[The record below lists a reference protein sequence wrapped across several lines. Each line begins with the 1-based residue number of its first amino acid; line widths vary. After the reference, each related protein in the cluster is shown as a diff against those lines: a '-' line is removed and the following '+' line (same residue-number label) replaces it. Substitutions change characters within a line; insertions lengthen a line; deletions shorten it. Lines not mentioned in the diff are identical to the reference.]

1 MERNQQTRYLF
12 VTGGVI
18 SGLGKGIAAASLGA
32 VFRARGYKVSMQKC
46 DPYLNVD
53 AGTLRPAEHGECFV
67 TYDGA
72 ETDLDLGHYERF
84 LDTEMSQRSSTM
96 SGRLLLQLITDER
109 AGKFGGEDVQMVP
122 HFTDAIQKD
131 IIAAGKG
138 SDIHIVEIGGTVG
151 DYESLAFLEAI
162 REMNLK
168 MPGRCAYAHLVY
180 VPFLGTSKEFKT
192 KPAQNALRDLRNVGI
207 IPDLVLVR
215 AEIAPTKGALDKIS
229 LFGGVPGEAVIPLP
243 NAKTVYEVPLTIWE
257 HHAGST
263 VLKKVGLPDSVP
275 DMKKWRKIVKLAT
288 TKYPRNVKIGV
299 VAKYLDNEDTYL
311 SVVEALHSA
320 AWANKV
326 NLDLVW
332 VDAEKLQGG
341 DAGKLKELDGIL
353 VPGGFGK
360 RALEGKIVAAGYA
373 MDNKIP
379 YLGICLGM
387 QMAVV
392 AAARKAGLKDA
403 SSFEINEKAKHP
415 VVYIMEGQQGKET
428 TGGTMRLGNY
438 TANLKEGSQAA
449 KIYGKIKVV
458 ERHRHRYEVNQ
469 KYNDYFEKAGL
480 ALSGK
485 SPDGKLVEM
494 IEHKDHPYFVG
505 TQAHPEFLSRPD
517 RPHPLYDSFIAAAL
531 KR

>member
-1 MERNQQTRYLF
+1 MGKDRPTRYIF

-32 VFRARGYKVSMQKC
+32 VFRARNFKVTMQKC

-84 LDTEMSQRSSTM
+84 LDIELSQRSSTM
-96 SGRLLLQLITDER
+96 SGRLLRQLIEDER

-131 IIAAGKG
+131 IIASGKG

-151 DYESLAFLEAI
+151 DYESLAFIEAI
-162 REMNLK
+162 REMEHK
-168 MPGRCAYAHLVY
+168 MPERCSFVHVVY

-192 KPAQNALRDLRNVGI
+192 KPAQNALRDLRSVGI
-207 IPDLVLVR
+207 IPNLVMVR
-215 AEIAPTKGALDKIS
+215 AETDPPKSALAKIS
-229 LFGGVPGEAVIPLP
+229 LFGGVPIDCVIPLP
-243 NAKTVYEVPLTIWE
+243 NASSVYEVPLTMRK
-257 HHAGST
+257 HNAGGRLLRS
-263 VLKKVGLPDSVP
+263 LGLEDAEPNMD
-275 DMKKWRKIVKLAT
+275 KWRKIVRLAT
-288 TKYPRNVKIGV
+288 TKYPRNVKIGL
-299 VAKYLDNEDTYL
+299 VAKYMDNEDTYL
-311 SVVEALHSA
+311 SVIEALRSA
-320 AWANKV
+320 AWANKT
-326 NLDLVW
+326 NLELVW
-332 VDAEKLQGG
+332 VDAEKL
-341 DAGKLKELDGIL
+341 DSDTKPLKNLDGIL
-353 VPGGFGK
+353 VPGGFGQ
-360 RALEGKIVAAGYA
+360 RALEGKIAAASYA
-373 MDNKIP
+373 MDNKVP

-392 AAARKAGLKDA
+392 AAARRAGLKDA
-403 SSFEINEKAKHP
+403 SSYELDPGSKHP
-415 VVYIMEGQQGKET
+415 VVYIMNGQAGKET

-438 TANLKEGSQAA
+438 PARLVKGSLAA
-449 KIYGKIKVV
+449 KVYGRENVV

-480 ALSGK
+480 VLSGK
-485 SPDGKLVEM
+485 SPNGKLVEM

-517 RPHPLYDSFIAAAL
+517 RPHPLYFSFVQAAI
-531 KR
+531 K

>member
-1 MERNQQTRYLF
+1 MDRSQQTRYIF

-32 VFRARGYKVSMQKC
+32 VFRARGLKITMQKC

-84 LDTEMSQRSSTM
+84 LDVELSQRSSTM

-131 IIAAGKG
+131 IIKAGEG

-151 DYESLAFLEAI
+151 DYESLAFIEAI
-162 REMNLK
+162 REMEHK
-168 MPGRCAYAHLVY
+168 MPDRCSFVHVVY

-192 KPAQNALRDLRNVGI
+192 KPAQNALRDLRSVGI
-207 IPDLVLVR
+207 IPNLVLVR
-215 AEIAPTKGALDKIS
+215 AETEPPKSSLAKIS
-229 LFGGVPGEAVIPLP
+229 LFGGVPIDCVIPLP
-243 NAKTVYEVPLTIWE
+243 NASTVYQVPLTLRE
-257 HHAGST
+257 HAAGGKL
-263 VLKKVGLPDSVP
+263 LKSLGLDDSEP
-275 DMKKWRKIVKLAT
+275 DMSKWRKIVKAAT
-288 TKYPRNVKIGV
+288 TKYSRTVRIGL
-299 VAKYLDNEDTYL
+299 VAKYLDNDDTYL
-311 SVVEALHSA
+311 SVIESLRSA
-320 AWANKV
+320 AWANKT

-332 VDAEKLQGG
+332 VDAEKLQKGSL
-341 DAGKLKELDGIL
+341 AELDMLQGIL
-353 VPGGFGK
+353 VPGGFGQ
-360 RALEGKIVAAGYA
+360 RALEGKIRAAGYA
-373 MDNKIP
+373 MDKKIP

-403 SSFEINEKAKHP
+403 SSFELDPKSKHP
-415 VVYIMEGQQGKET
+415 VVYIMAGQHGKET

-438 TANLKEGSQAA
+438 PAVLLKDSLMA
-449 KIYGKIKVV
+449 KIYGKTKAI

-469 KYNDYFEKAGL
+469 EYNEYFEKAGL
-480 ALSGK
+480 VLSGK

-494 IEHKDHPYFVG
+494 IEHKNHPYFVG

-517 RPHPLYDSFIAAAL
+517 RPHPLFNGLIAAAL